1 MTETPGTMPDII
13 ARNEQAVQRAL
24 KALGR
29 LSPAQ
34 MIAPLLAGGRTVKD
48 VLAHMTWW
56 DQWLLATLPAV
67 PDAPPIEL
75 PLADQIPASGQWAD
89 EMNGKVFARNQSREL
104 SDILVEFA
112 TTLERLLDRVSLLTL
127 DDLYAPDGMS
137 AVVGQPVAPLILGIY
152 EHYEE
157 HAHEFEELCKS
168 LGV

>member
-1 MTETPGTMPDII
+1 MTETPATMPEII

-29 LSPAQ
+29 LAPAQ
-34 MIAPLLAGGRTVKD
+34 MLAPLLADGRAVKD

-56 DQWLLATLPAV
+56 DLWLLATLPAV
-67 PDAPPIEL
+67 PGAPPVDL
-75 PLADQIPASGQWAD
+75 PLAGQIPPAGQWAD
-89 EMNGKVFARNQSREL
+89 AMNAKVFAHNQNRPL
-104 SDILVEFA
+104 SEILVEFA
-112 TTLERLLDRVSLLTL
+112 TTLERLLDRVAQLTL

-137 AVVGQPVAPLILGIY
+137 AVVGQPVAPLVLGIY

-157 HAHEFEELCKS
+157 HAHEFEQLCAS

>member
-1 MTETPGTMPDII
+1 MTETPATMPEII

-34 MIAPLLAGGRTVKD
+34 MVAPLLADGRAVKD

-56 DQWLLATLPAV
+56 DLWLLSTLPAV
-67 PDAPPIEL
+67 PGAPPIQL
-75 PLADQIPASGQWAD
+75 PLANQIPPAGQWAD
-89 EMNGKVFARNQSREL
+89 EMNGKVFAHNQSRSL
-104 SDILVEFA
+104 SEILVEFA
-112 TTLERLLDRVSLLTL
+112 TTLERLLDRMSQLTL

-157 HAHEFEELCKS
+157 HAHEFEQLCDS
-168 LGV
+168 LGA